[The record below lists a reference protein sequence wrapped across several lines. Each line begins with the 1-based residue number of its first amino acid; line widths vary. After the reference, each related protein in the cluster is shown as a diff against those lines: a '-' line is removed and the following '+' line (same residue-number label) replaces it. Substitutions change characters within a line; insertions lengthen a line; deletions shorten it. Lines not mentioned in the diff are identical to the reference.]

1 MRATGVIRRIDD
13 LGRIVIPK
21 EIRRSLRMREGDP
34 LEIFTDRGGEV
45 ILKKYSIMAGLTSLA
60 KDCAASIYKSAGVR
74 CAVCDGEKITAF
86 GGEKKYDCENSL
98 ISPEISFFIQKRTPY
113 YRTGQ
118 EDNPIRP
125 CENSPFI
132 CLGIMPLVSANGDC
146 PGALMLLGGE
156 REILTDDNKTLL
168 QFAASLLVKNIE

>member
-60 KDCAASIYKSAGVR
+60 KDCATSVYKSAGVR

-86 GGEKKYDCENSL
+86 GGE
-98 ISPEISFFIQKRTPY
+98 
-113 YRTGQ
+113 
-118 EDNPIRP
+118 
-125 CENSPFI
+125 
-132 CLGIMPLVSANGDC
+132 
-146 PGALMLLGGE
+146 
-156 REILTDDNKTLL
+156 RETLSDDNKTLL